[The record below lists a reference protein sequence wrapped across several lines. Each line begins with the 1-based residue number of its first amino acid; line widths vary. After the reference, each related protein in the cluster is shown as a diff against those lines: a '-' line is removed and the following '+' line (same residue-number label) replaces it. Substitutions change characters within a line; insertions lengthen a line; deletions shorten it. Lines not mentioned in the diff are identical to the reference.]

1 VANPHRARRLA
12 LQGLCCIDVQG
23 EGALAAVDVFFADAK
38 DDRDTITL
46 ARKTLTTVLEDR
58 DSCDELL
65 EKHSGRWR
73 LSRLALVDRNILRLS
88 VHELR
93 DCKLPPKV
101 AISEAVK
108 LANEFSSAESPRF
121 VNGILDAVAREIS
134 AALGREETDLNPPT
148 HTES

>member
-1 VANPHRARRLA
+1 MANPHRARRLA

-23 EGALAAVDVFFADAK
+23 ARALETLEAFFADAK
-38 DDRDTITL
+38 DDRDTIAL
-46 ARKTLTTVLEDR
+46 ARKTLMTVLEDR
-58 DSCDELL
+58 DSCDALL

-73 LSRLALVDRNILRLS
+73 LNRLALVDRNILRLS

-93 DCKLPPKV
+93 DCHVPPKV

-134 AALGREETDLNPPT
+134 AALGRDDLNPAPQQ
-148 HTES
+148 EP

>member
-1 VANPHRARRLA
+1 VPNPHRARRLA

-23 EGALAAVDVFFADAK
+23 QQAMDAVNVFFGDARDDK
-38 DDRDTITL
+38 DTVAL
-46 ARKTLTTVLEDR
+46 ARKMLTTVLEDR
-58 DSCDELL
+58 DSCDALL

-93 DCKLPPKV
+93 DCETPPKV
-101 AISEAVK
+101 AISEAIK

-134 AALGREETDLNPPT
+134 ESLGRGGADLNPPT
-148 HTES
+148 STES